1 MASDDSE
8 VTDPSGLL
16 VGRSEVRSDKQLES
30 IYFQRCTRDATGT
43 LISLMNK
50 GRFIVQLKMHHIEFL
65 VKLNSVVSYSDYVA
79 FGKVRFMIKRC
90 L

>member
-30 IYFQRCTRDATGT
+30 IYFQRCTRVATGT
-43 LISLMNK
+43 LISFMN
-50 GRFIVQLKMHHIEFL
+50 
-65 VKLNSVVSYSDYVA
+65 NSVVW
-79 FGKVRFMIKRC
+79 
-90 L
+90 